1 MGRKPINYAEV
12 LKLFM
17 MDLKLKGKT
26 ALVTG
31 STSGIGY
38 AIALGLVKEGVRTW
52 INGRSEETIDMA
64 IKSIKRAWPEAD
76 IDGIVADFSNVDQVN
91 HLIKELPQVDILV
104 NNVGVY
110 GDQPFESTDD
120 QHWMQDYEINVLSGV
135 RLSRHYMPQMK
146 EENWGRIIFI
156 SSESAINIPEDMI
169 LYGVTKA
176 AYLAL
181 SRGLAK
187 LLKGTN
193 VTVNAILPGPTLVDG
208 TEEMLEKIADENNVP
223 IEQAPTVF
231 IQQKRPSSVIQRFA
245 TVDEV
250 ANLVVY
256 VASPLSSATTGA
268 ALRVDGGVV
277 DSSF

>member
-1 MGRKPINYAEV
+1 
-12 LKLFM
+12 

-38 AIALGLVKEGVRTW
+38 ATALGLVKEGVRTW

-187 LLKGTN
+187 LLKGTD

>member
-1 MGRKPINYAEV
+1 
-12 LKLFM
+12 

-38 AIALGLVKEGVRTW
+38 AIALGLVKEGVKVYL
-52 INGRSEETIDMA
+52 NGRTEDKIRKAIEA
-64 IKSIKRAWPEAD
+64 IKAQVSEAEVE
-76 IDGIVADFSNVDQVN
+76 GIAADFSKVEEVN
-91 HLIKELPQVDILV
+91 RLLKKLPEVDILV

-110 GDQPFESTDD
+110 GEQPFETTDD
-120 QHWMQDYEINVLSGV
+120 ERWMLDYEINVLSGV
-135 RLSRHYMPQMK
+135 RLSRHYAPLMK
-146 EENWGRIIFI
+146 SKNWGRIIFL
-156 SSESAINIPEDMI
+156 SSESAINIPDDMI
-169 LYGVTKA
+169 LYGVTKT

-187 LLKGTN
+187 HLKGTN
-193 VTVNAILPGPTLVDG
+193 VTVNAVLPGPTLATG
-208 TEEMLEKIADENNVP
+208 TNDMFEKIALEKNISV
-223 IEQAPTVF
+223 EEAPDAF
-231 IQQKRPSSVIQRFA
+231 IQEKRPSSIIQRFA
-245 TVDEV
+245 TPEEV

-277 DSSF
+277 DASF